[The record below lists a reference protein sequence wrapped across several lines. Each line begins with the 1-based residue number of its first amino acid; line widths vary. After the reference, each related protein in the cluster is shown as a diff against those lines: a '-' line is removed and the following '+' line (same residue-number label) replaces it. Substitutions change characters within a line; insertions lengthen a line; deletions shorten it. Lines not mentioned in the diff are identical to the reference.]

1 MKSLILCFGTVFL
14 ASDDLRPEPR
24 TLYPTI
30 KAERTAAPTTVE
42 LMAFPARSCSSRCL
56 SLVSKSLSNGRP
68 CRESASRPQSGPPR
82 VVIYGMPQGVMQ
94 PTIPYARVS
103 VSRSRPCERSM
114 HLLHTVRRDV
124 VQIIDIQDW
133 KGALTLCSSCRIHSH
148 QACAES
154 SHRWYPK
161 PSQAEISH
169 TSARRNQAFEKFHP
183 LETD

>member
-1 MKSLILCFGTVFL
+1 MPLLLCFGTVFL
-14 ASDDLRPEPR
+14 ALDGLRPAPR

-42 LMAFPARSCSSRCL
+42 LMAFPARSCSSRYL
-56 SLVSKSLSNGRP
+56 SLVSSSLSNGRP

-114 HLLHTVRRDV
+114 HLLFKIRRDV
-124 VQIIDIQDW
+124 FQMKDW
-133 KGALTLCSSCRIHSH
+133 KVLTLCSSYHIRSH
-148 QACAES
+148 QACAGS
-154 SHRWYPK
+154 WHRWYPK
-161 PSQAEISH
+161 PSQVEISH
-169 TSARRNQAFEKFHP
+169 TSARQNQAFGKFHP
-183 LETD
+183 LAID